1 MTFTS
6 DVCVQMRS
14 EKWMWEKWMTEE
26 HIISPLIRDLSE
38 VMEGKD
44 GGGGGGAESKS
55 VLKAN
60 INNTVFYN
68 ELSPLFSI
76 FACIS

>member
-26 HIISPLIRDLSE
+26 HIMSPLIRDLSD

-44 GGGGGGAESKS
+44 GGRGGAESKS
-55 VLKAN
+55 ILKAN

-68 ELSPLFSI
+68 ELSPLFRV

>member
-1 MTFTS
+1 MDKKDVTFTS

-44 GGGGGGAESKS
+44 GGGGSRE
-55 VLKAN
+55 
-60 INNTVFYN
+60 
-68 ELSPLFSI
+68 
-76 FACIS
+76 

>member
-1 MTFTS
+1 M
-6 DVCVQMRS
+6 
-14 EKWMWEKWMTEE
+14 
-26 HIISPLIRDLSE
+26 SPLIRDLSE

-44 GGGGGGAESKS
+44 GVWG

-60 INNTVFYN
+60 INNIEFYN
-68 ELSPLFSI
+68 ELLPLFNV